1 MKPCPECG
9 APEALCQS
17 RFDEFLALEFS
28 DPGGYGSVH
37 NLTVAAYMVQHSSR
51 LTREGWLFE
60 RSLLREFL
68 AEGKSPALVRQESRA
83 ALDSGKRQFKIK
95 SKTGQPVIAKT
106 TWSKTILAVRAEN
119 AEIYCAEIELW
130 ARAVLGDALTLNDR
144 IEERGDDGTNYC

>member
-1 MKPCPECG
+1 MNCPECG
-9 APEALCQS
+9 APDALCQS

-68 AEGKSPALVRQESRA
+68 VEGKSPALVRQESRK

-95 SKTGQPVIAKT
+95 SRTGQRIIEKSEWT
-106 TWSKTILAVRAEN
+106 KTILDVRAEN
-119 AEIYCAEIELW
+119 AETYCADIEAW
-130 ARAVLGDALTLNDR
+130 ARTALEDAEGLD
-144 IEERGDDGTNYC
+144 IQDSQE